1 MESLAQVD
9 PEIAQFIRA
18 ESRRQHDKIRLIA
31 SENYVSH
38 AVLEATG
45 SVLTNK
51 YSEGYAGKRYYE
63 GQQYIDKVEELCIAR
78 AKALFGAEH
87 VNVQPYSG
95 SPANQAVFVAL
106 LKPGDTILGLSL
118 AHGGHLTHGDG
129 ISVSGMY
136 YQGVRSGVRRDTGE
150 IDYEEVER
158 LAQEHRPRLIICGHS
173 AYPRL
178 LDFERFAAIAQ
189 GVGALLMADIA
200 HVAGLVVAG
209 LHPNPIPHADV
220 VTTTSHKSLRGPR
233 GGMIMCRTQYAEAI
247 DKAVFPGLQG
257 GPHNHT
263 TAGIAVAFKE
273 AATPEFRAYAAR
285 IVENAKALAA
295 SLQGEGFRVV
305 GGGTQNHLV
314 VVDAT
319 SMGVT
324 GRQLAKAMDA
334 AGMVCNFNR
343 IPFDT
348 QPALHP
354 SGVRLGT
361 PATTSRGFGP
371 QEMEKIA
378 AWMAQVAR
386 VRADEGQDLEAR
398 KKVYREIAGHVK
410 ALCDGFPAPG
420 LLYGPEGRLV

>member
-1 MESLAQVD
+1 MELLSQVD
-9 PEIAQFIRA
+9 PEIARFICA

-31 SENYVSH
+31 SENYVSQ

-51 YSEGYAGKRYYE
+51 YSEGYPGRRYYE
-63 GQQYIDKVEELCIAR
+63 GQQYVDKVEALCIAR

-106 LKPGDTILGLSL
+106 LKPGDTIMGLSL
-118 AHGGHLTHGDG
+118 AHGGHLTHGDTVS
-129 ISVSGMY
+129 ISGMHY
-136 YQGVRSGVRRDTGE
+136 KAVQYGVRQDTGE

-158 LAQEHRPRLIICGHS
+158 LAGEHRPRLIICGHS

-178 LDFERFAAIAQ
+178 LDFERFSAIARQ
-189 GVGALLMADIA
+189 VGALLMADIA
-200 HVAGLVVAG
+200 HIAGLVVAG
-209 LHPNPIPHADV
+209 VHPSPIPYADV
-220 VTTTSHKSLRGPR
+220 VTTTTHKSLRGPR
-233 GGMIMCRTQYAEAI
+233 GGMVLCRAQHAEAI

-263 TAGIAVAFKE
+263 TAAIAVALRE
-273 AATPEFRAYAAR
+273 AATEDFRQYAAR
-285 IVENAKALAA
+285 IVENAQVLAA
-295 SLQGEGFRVV
+295 ALQRQGFRVLT
-305 GGGTQNHLV
+305 GGTQNHLV

-334 AGMVCNFNR
+334 AGLVCNFNR

-371 QEMEKIA
+371 EQMEQIA

-386 VRADEGQDLEAR
+386 VRADAGKDLEAR
-398 KKVYREIAGHVK
+398 KKAYKEIAAQVK
-410 ALCDGFPAPG
+410 AVCDRFPAPG
-420 LLYGPEGRLV
+420 LLYGPEGKPV

>member
-9 PEIAQFIRA
+9 PEIAQLIRA

-63 GQQYIDKVEELCIAR
+63 GQQYVDKVEELCIAR

-136 YQGVRSGVRRDTGE
+136 YQAVQYGVRRDTGE

-233 GGMIMCRTQYAEAI
+233 GGMIMCRAQYAEAI

-273 AATPEFRAYAAR
+273 AATPKFRAYAGR

>member
-1 MESLAQVD
+1 M
-9 PEIAQFIRA
+9 
-18 ESRRQHDKIRLIA
+18 
-31 SENYVSH
+31 
-38 AVLEATG
+38 
-45 SVLTNK
+45 
-51 YSEGYAGKRYYE
+51 
-63 GQQYIDKVEELCIAR
+63 QY
-78 AKALFGAEH
+78 
-87 VNVQPYSG
+87 
-95 SPANQAVFVAL
+95 
-106 LKPGDTILGLSL
+106 
-118 AHGGHLTHGDG
+118 
-129 ISVSGMY
+129 
-136 YQGVRSGVRRDTGE
+136 GVRRDTGE